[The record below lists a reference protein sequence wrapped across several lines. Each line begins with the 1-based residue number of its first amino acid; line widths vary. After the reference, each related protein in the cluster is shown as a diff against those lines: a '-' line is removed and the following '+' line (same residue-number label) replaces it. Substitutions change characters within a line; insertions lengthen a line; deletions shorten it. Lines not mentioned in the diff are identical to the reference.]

1 MTRQWAMLS
10 ILVISIVAGGTQDH
24 APTKNQ
30 CRADYNLWSSAATL
44 SAKDIAESLDK
55 LPAEEMSKRAR
66 EMSQCFFV
74 DAARSAQ
81 YNAQTSSYNLA
92 LRTREENFL
101 RRHGL
106 LDQFLDE
113 DAKGFR

>member
-1 MTRQWAMLS
+1 MGKHWMICLLA
-10 ILVISIVAGGTQDH
+10 ISTVAGSTQDH
-24 APTKNQ
+24 APTKDQ

-55 LPAEEMSKRAR
+55 LPAEEMSKRTH
-66 EMSQCFFV
+66 EMAQCFFV
-74 DAARSAQ
+74 DTARSAQ
-81 YNAQTSSYNLA
+81 YNAQTASYNLA

-106 LDQFLDE
+106 MDQFLDE
-113 DAKGFR
+113 DAKGLR